1 MKIIPIKYS
10 EEKLIEQVKQQNRL
24 AQKQLYDRFSPSLLS
39 TCRQYIKDIHEAE
52 DVMLIGFMKIFQNIN
67 QFQFAGSFEGWM
79 RRIMIYESID
89 FIRQKK
95 QITFTEDVSYKEEC
109 HFENDSLYEVEAIQK
124 LIDDLPE
131 GCKMVFV
138 LSIVEG
144 YKHQEIAE
152 MLKIS
157 VGTSKSQLAHARK
170 LLQER
175 IQLQDKKIL

>member
-24 AQKQLYDRFSPSLLS
+24 AQKQLYDRFSPKLLS

-52 DVMLIGFMKIFQNIN
+52 DVMLMGFMKIFQSIN

-95 QITFTEDVSYKEEC
+95 QIAFSEDVSYKEEC

-152 MLKIS
+152 MLQIS

>member
-24 AQKQLYDRFSPSLLS
+24 AQKQLYDRFSPKLLS

-52 DVMLIGFMKIFQNIN
+52 DVMLMGFMKILQNIN
-67 QFQFAGSFEGWM
+67 QYQFAGSFEGWM

-95 QITFTEDVSYKEEC
+95 QIAFSEDVSYKEAC

-152 MLKIS
+152 MLQIS

>member
-1 MKIIPIKYS
+1 
-10 EEKLIEQVKQQNRL
+10 
-24 AQKQLYDRFSPSLLS
+24 
-39 TCRQYIKDIHEAE
+39 
-52 DVMLIGFMKIFQNIN
+52 MKIFQNIG
-67 QFQFAGSFEGWM
+67 QYKFAGSFEGWM

-95 QITFTEDVSYKEEC
+95 QIAFTEDVSYKEEC

-138 LSIVEG
+138 LSIIEG

-152 MLKIS
+152 MLQIS

>member
-24 AQKQLYDRFSPSLLS
+24 AQKQLYDRFSPSLFS

-52 DVMLIGFMKIFQNIN
+52 DVMLMGFMKIFQNIN

-95 QITFTEDVSYKEEC
+95 QIAFTEDVSYKEEC

-124 LIDDLPE
+124 LIDDLPD

-152 MLKIS
+152 MLQIS

>member
-24 AQKQLYDRFSPSLLS
+24 AQKQLYDRFSPKLLS

-52 DVMLIGFMKIFQNIN
+52 DVMLMGFMKIFQNIG
-67 QFQFAGSFEGWM
+67 QYKFAGSFEGWM

-95 QITFTEDVSYKEEC
+95 QIATEDVSYKEEC

-152 MLKIS
+152 MLQIS

>member
-52 DVMLIGFMKIFQNIN
+52 DVMLMGFMKIFQNIN
-67 QFQFAGSFEGWM
+67 QFQFTGSFEGWM

>member
-24 AQKQLYDRFSPSLLS
+24 AQKQLYDRFSPTLLS

-52 DVMLIGFMKIFQNIN
+52 DVMLMGFMKIFQNIN
-67 QFQFAGSFEGWM
+67 QYKSAGSFEGWM

-95 QITFTEDVSYKEEC
+95 QITFSEDISYKEEC
-109 HFENDSLYEVEAIQK
+109 HFENDSWYEVEAIQK

-131 GCKMVFV
+131 GCKMVFI
-138 LSIVEG
+138 LSIVDG

-152 MLKIS
+152 MLQIS
-157 VGTSKSQLAHARK
+157 IGTSKSQLAHARK

-175 IQLQDKKIL
+175 IQIQNKKIL